1 MSTSTWTHAPGPSD
15 TAAIATMSASD
26 KAPSQL
32 SPFAALVT
40 LVLVIALGWVLA
52 QWTWALM
59 APPASGSVAAPN
71 AGALDRAALASL
83 FGGTVVTGDAAAG
96 EPPTG
101 LRLKGVVAATK
112 SDAGSAI
119 FNAGGKD
126 FAVRAGEEIRPG
138 IKLAGVLND
147 HVLVERA
154 GAPGR
159 VDLEIWTTPGRGQA
173 GAPRGGGFRLA
184 VSKTSANAFAFSRK
198 ELDAALRDPGQLNFL
213 GQIGLQPGD
222 GVRLE
227 GAPPNS
233 LAARLG
239 LQPGDVIRKVNG
251 QAVTS
256 AGDLARLHQQFA
268 TTSLIQ
274 AEVQRGTQTLHLSYT
289 VSP

>member
-1 MSTSTWTHAPGPSD
+1 MPAMSTPD
-15 TAAIATMSASD
+15 TAPRRQSLFAS
-26 KAPSQL
+26 
-32 SPFAALVT
+32 LVT
-40 LVLVIALGWVLA
+40 VALVIALGWVLA
-52 QWTWALM
+52 RWTWALL
-59 APPASGSVAAPN
+59 APPSSGISPPTPASG
-71 AGALDRAALASL
+71 LDRAALASL
-83 FGGTVVTGDAAAG
+83 FGGTVVAG
-96 EPPTG
+96 GSSGAEPSGG

-138 IKLAGVLND
+138 VKLAGVLTD

-184 VSKTSANAFAFSRK
+184 VSKTGANAFAFSRK
-198 ELDAALRDPGQLNFL
+198 ELDTALRDPGQLNFL
-213 GQIGLQPGD
+213 GQIGLQPGG

-251 QAVTS
+251 QSVTS

-274 AEVQRGTQTLHLSYT
+274 AEVQRGANTVQLAYT
-289 VSP
+289 VNP

>member
-1 MSTSTWTHAPGPSD
+1 MPAEAATIAAMSTPETPPRPHGPV
-15 TAAIATMSASD
+15 AT
-26 KAPSQL
+26 
-32 SPFAALVT
+32 LVT
-40 LVLVIALGWVLA
+40 VALLIALGWVLA
-52 QWTWALM
+52 RWTWALL
-59 APPASGSVAAPN
+59 APPASATVSAAP
-71 AGALDRAALASL
+71 ASSLDRAALASL
-83 FGGTVVTGDAAAG
+83 FGGTVVAGSAGSGDTVG
-96 EPPTG
+96 G

-138 IKLAGVLND
+138 VKLGGVLND

-184 VSKTSANAFAFSRK
+184 VSKTGANAFAFSRK
-198 ELDAALRDPGQLNFL
+198 ELDTALRDPGQLNFL
-213 GQIGLQPGD
+213 GQIGLQPGG

-227 GAPPNS
+227 GAAPNS

-251 QAVTS
+251 QSVSS

-268 TTSLIQ
+268 NTSLVQ
-274 AEVQRGTQTLHLSYT
+274 AEVQRGANTLQLAYT
-289 VSP
+289 INP

>member
-1 MSTSTWTHAPGPSD
+1 
-15 TAAIATMSASD
+15 MSASD

-40 LVLVIALGWVLA
+40 LALVVALGWLLA
-52 QWTWALM
+52 QWTWALV
-59 APPASGSVAAPN
+59 APPASGALAPAN
-71 AGALDRAALASL
+71 PGALDRAALAAL
-83 FGGTVVTGDAAAG
+83 FGGTVVTSDAPAGD
-96 EPPTG
+96 PPSG
-101 LRLKGVVAATK
+101 LRLKGVVAAPK
-112 SDAGSAI
+112 SDSGSAI

-138 IKLAGVLND
+138 VKLAAVLND
-147 HVLVERA
+147 HVLVQRA

-159 VDLEIWTTPGRGQA
+159 VDLEIWTAPGRGPG

-213 GQIGLQPGD
+213 GQIGLQPGG

-251 QAVTS
+251 QSVTS

-274 AEVQRGTQTLHLSYT
+274 AEVQRGANTVQLAYT
-289 VSP
+289 VNP

>member
-1 MSTSTWTHAPGPSD
+1 MPTMSTPD
-15 TAAIATMSASD
+15 TTPRRQSLFAS
-26 KAPSQL
+26 
-32 SPFAALVT
+32 LVT
-40 LVLVIALGWVLA
+40 MALVIALGWVLA
-52 QWTWALM
+52 RWTWALL
-59 APPASGSVAAPN
+59 APSSSGIAAAAP
-71 AGALDRAALASL
+71 ATGLDRAALASL
-83 FGGTVVTGDAAAG
+83 FGGTVMAGDAPAG
-96 EPPTG
+96 GPPGG

-112 SDAGSAI
+112 SDSGSAI

-138 IKLAGVLND
+138 VKLAGVLND

-159 VDLEIWTTPGRGQA
+159 VDLEIWAAPGRGPA

-184 VSKTSANAFAFSRK
+184 VSKTGANAFAFSRK

-213 GQIGLQPGD
+213 GQIGLQPGG

-251 QAVTS
+251 QSVTS

-268 TTSLIQ
+268 TTSLVQ
-274 AEVQRGTQTLHLSYT
+274 AEVQRGASLLQLNYT
-289 VSP
+289 VTP